1 MSEQRYGEMHTTTA
15 IVIRGGE
22 EVTSSFAEV
31 RLGNLKYLFLLVD
44 KALTE
49 DDRDELLDGR
59 LRRFGRVLG
68 RDAKIVHTYP
78 GLDPFREVIAKNWDH
93 PELVDRMRA
102 TGQPFLL
109 VIATDF
115 ASFDPRRDSWEIV
128 WLEGYD
134 KAKLRDV
141 FDRLAEA
148 VQLEEQT
155 GEDIFHYI
163 ERRLADDITAERDT
177 DRVIEKSSGRIALAL
192 PAATLVG
199 VRS

>member
-1 MSEQRYGEMHTTTA
+1 MRTSTA

-31 RLGNLKYLFLLVD
+31 HRGNLKYLFLLVD
-44 KALTE
+44 RALSE

-68 RDAKIVHTYP
+68 QDAKIVHTYP
-78 GLDPFREVIAKNWDH
+78 GLDPFREVIGKSWDN
-93 PELVDRMRA
+93 PELLARMRA
-102 TGQPFLL
+102 TGEPFLL

-115 ASFDPRRDSWEIV
+115 KSFDPRKDSWEIV
-128 WLEGYD
+128 WLEHYD
-134 KAKLRDV
+134 KARLRDV

-148 VQLEEQT
+148 VQLEEET

-163 ERRLADDITAERDT
+163 ESRLSDGLSAEEGGVR
-177 DRVIEKSSGRIALAL
+177 IFEKGSKRLGVAL